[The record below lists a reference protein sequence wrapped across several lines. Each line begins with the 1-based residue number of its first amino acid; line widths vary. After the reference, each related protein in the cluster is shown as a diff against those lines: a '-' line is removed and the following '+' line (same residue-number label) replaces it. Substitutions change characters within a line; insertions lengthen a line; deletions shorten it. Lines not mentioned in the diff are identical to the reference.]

1 MVYNI
6 LSNSDLRDESKFS
19 QYASQYT
26 EDQLLDALNL
36 VKDDSD
42 KKKSVKE
49 ILRIKRSTLNK
60 KTDSDDVSLPQ
71 DLCNKSKFRQYAF
84 KYELDDLLKM
94 YNSVKDRPQEKEA
107 IENIL
112 KIKTYKNNKNAA
124 IERPDLES
132 ILYYFWDNKDG
143 CIMFLRERNIN
154 EDELEYEFLKILNKA
169 INVLLTEEENS
180 LQESTIDLIFTA
192 YNINIQDKKLLR
204 SLKYEI
210 DLFLRNWDIKQP
222 ESTKKKWKL

>member
-112 KIKTYKNNKNAA
+112 KIKTYKM
-124 IERPDLES
+124 I
-132 ILYYFWDNKDG
+132 ILIRF
-143 CIMFLRERNIN
+143 
-154 EDELEYEFLKILNKA
+154 
-169 INVLLTEEENS
+169 
-180 LQESTIDLIFTA
+180 
-192 YNINIQDKKLLR
+192 
-204 SLKYEI
+204 
-210 DLFLRNWDIKQP
+210 
-222 ESTKKKWKL
+222 